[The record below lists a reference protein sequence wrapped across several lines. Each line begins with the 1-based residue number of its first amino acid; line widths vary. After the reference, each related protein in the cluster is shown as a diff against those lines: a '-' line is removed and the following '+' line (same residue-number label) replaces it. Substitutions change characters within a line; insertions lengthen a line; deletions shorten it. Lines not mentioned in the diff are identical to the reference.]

1 MTSTGENPSLG
12 REVVTFQIGPQ
23 EFCISIG
30 DVREI
35 RGWAPVTTLPHAP
48 DFVLGVM
55 NLRGAV
61 VPIYDLS
68 ARLGLGPNAPGPRH
82 VVIITALGDRL
93 AGLLVSAVSRMQ
105 EVENA
110 DIQPFPSLGPAIGSG
125 FVAGLIP
132 TEVGLLRLL
141 DLAQVLPEPP
151 LAALQP
157 GAAA

>member
-1 MTSTGENPSLG
+1 MMAIAENLPPG
-12 REVVTFQIGPQ
+12 REVVSFLVGGQ
-23 EFCISIG
+23 EFCISIA

-35 RGWAPVTTLPHAP
+35 RGWAPITTLPHAQ

-68 ARLGLGPNAPGPRH
+68 ARLGLGPNPPGPRH
-82 VVIITALGDRL
+82 VVIIAALGDRL

-105 EVENA
+105 EIDEGA
-110 DIQPFPSLGPAIGSG
+110 LQPLPLFGQAGDNG

-132 TEVGLLRLL
+132 TEGGMLRLL
-141 DLAQVLPEPP
+141 DLTQVVPAP
-151 LAALQP
+151 AARDQV
-157 GAAA
+157 GETAA